1 MFPFFAY
8 NTTPFL
14 KPFYKIDVE
23 FDLKEEVIIKLK
35 LTTYK
40 YNYDRYL
47 DDLLKFRPKSISQ
60 VKDEIGIEIK
70 NSEAIN

>member
-1 MFPFFAY
+1 MPALILGQRRRFCF
-8 NTTPFL
+8 
-14 KPFYKIDVE
+14 E

-47 DDLLKFRPKSISQ
+47 DDLLKFRPKAISQ